1 MLFGNL
7 SKYIRFKSKS
17 GATKHLAYVSP
28 LPDSLQDELKAIHPK
43 WDTQQKSIL
52 THCCR
57 ELMHAVWKFLL
68 DDDFIHAHIYGIVVR
83 CHDGVEQRI
92 YPRIFTYS
100 ADYPE
105 KWVSWFHAASW
116 LIIFRVLLAT
126 IRDQGL
132 CPCPRCL
139 VPNTKLDQLGLI
151 ADMKTRIKQ
160 YRVYPTDSVN
170 KARNAIYNFGDSV
183 NSSTVQRLLKPTS
196 TVPTSVSRRS
206 FHLKR
211 KIGVKD

>member
-1 MLFGNL
+1 
-7 SKYIRFKSKS
+7 
-17 GATKHLAYVSP
+17 
-28 LPDSLQDELKAIHPK
+28 
-43 WDTQQKSIL
+43 
-52 THCCR
+52 
-57 ELMHAVWKFLL
+57 
-68 DDDFIHAHIYGIVVR
+68 VR
-83 CHDGVEQRI
+83 CHDGVERRI

-151 ADMKTRIKQ
+151 ADMKTCIKQ